1 MDSFYQ
7 QICERLGTEH
17 VLTGEPMSRH
27 TTFRAGGKADY
38 YLTPADTDGLRAAVL
53 LCRES
58 GMPYYILGNGSDL
71 LVGDYGY
78 HGAMISTESCCSG
91 CGAKDGVITAGS
103 GVLLSQIA
111 RLAAEQAL
119 TGFEFASGIPGTLGG
134 ALVMNAGAYGG
145 EMKDVVKS
153 VLVMDAEGREKRIA
167 ARDMEF
173 GYRKSCIAPNGYI
186 ALEAS
191 IELAPGRVS
200 EIQARMGE
208 LAAKRRDKQP
218 LEYPSAGST
227 FKRPEGHFAGKLIED
242 AGLKGASVGGAQVS
256 TKHSGFVINTGG
268 ATAADILGLCRL
280 VQAEVK
286 RQFGVELEL
295 EVKMIG
301 DFSGEKQ

>member
-7 QICERLGTEH
+7 QICERLGTDQ

-38 YLTPADTDGLRAAVL
+38 FLNPLNTEGLRAAVL

-58 GMPYYILGNGSDL
+58 GVPYYILGNGSDL
-71 LVGDYGY
+71 LVGDFGY
-78 HGAMISTESCCSG
+78 RGAIISTAACCSG
-91 CGAKDGVITAGS
+91 CSVENGVITAGS
-103 GVLLSQIA
+103 GVLLSKIA
-111 RLAAEQAL
+111 RVAAEHSL

-145 EMKDVVKS
+145 EMKDVVRD
-153 VLVMDAEGREKRIA
+153 VLVMDADGSEKRILA
-167 ARDMEF
+167 EDMEF
-173 GYRKSCIAPNGYI
+173 GYRKSCIASNEYI
-186 ALEAS
+186 ALEARIGLS
-191 IELAPGRVS
+191 SGCS
-200 EIQARMGE
+200 EEIAARMGE

-242 AGLKGASVGGAQVS
+242 AGMKGASVGGAMVS
-256 TKHSGFVINTGG
+256 TKHSGFVINAGG

-295 EVKMIG
+295 EVRMIG
-301 DFSGEKQ
+301 EF